1 MKIVILVWQFPPKWL
16 AGTEL
21 ATYDIA
27 KHLALRG
34 HEVHVITSLDQ
45 GLCKES
51 IEKGF
56 NIHRIRFNKIRLIGT
71 ILFWLAIISKIRKV
85 NPDIVHA
92 QGIGISIP
100 AFMVKLFLNKPYSI
114 WCQGSD
120 IYLPWNFKRPISK
133 IVFHFADAVIAYSEN
148 MKKEIQKISKRDVH
162 IISNGIDL
170 QLFSNLTREQ
180 ARSDLQ
186 IIKDQQI
193 ITFVGT
199 LRPVKGVKYLIRAM
213 DIVVRRKADIRL
225 ILIGDGPD
233 RHELEGM
240 TKDLILGNQITFIGK
255 VPHEKVPEFMVASDI
270 FILPSLS
277 EGLPGVI
284 IEAFA
289 AAIPIVATSVGA
301 LPEIIR
307 EGENG
312 FLVEPKNPEQL
323 AEKILLLLGNSELR
337 NKFSENNK
345 LKSKNYTWDCVVD
358 LLEQRFIDITR
369 KHHLPPL
376 KDHV

>member
-1 MKIVILVWQFPPKWL
+1 
-16 AGTEL
+16 
-21 ATYDIA
+21 
-27 KHLALRG
+27 
-34 HEVHVITSLDQ
+34 
-45 GLCKES
+45 
-51 IEKGF
+51 
-56 NIHRIRFNKIRLIGT
+56 
-71 ILFWLAIISKIRKV
+71 
-85 NPDIVHA
+85 
-92 QGIGISIP
+92 
-100 AFMVKLFLNKPYSI
+100 
-114 WCQGSD
+114 
-120 IYLPWNFKRPISK
+120 
-133 IVFHFADAVIAYSEN
+133 
-148 MKKEIQKISKRDVH
+148 
-162 IISNGIDL
+162 
-170 QLFSNLTREQ
+170 
-180 ARSDLQ
+180 
-186 IIKDQQI
+186 
-193 ITFVGT
+193 
-199 LRPVKGVKYLIRAM
+199 
-213 DIVVRRKADIRL
+213 
-225 ILIGDGPD
+225 
-233 RHELEGM
+233 M
-240 TKDLILGNQITFIGK
+240 TKDLILGNQITFIGM

>member
-1 MKIVILVWQFPPKWL
+1 
-16 AGTEL
+16 
-21 ATYDIA
+21 
-27 KHLALRG
+27 
-34 HEVHVITSLDQ
+34 
-45 GLCKES
+45 
-51 IEKGF
+51 
-56 NIHRIRFNKIRLIGT
+56 
-71 ILFWLAIISKIRKV
+71 
-85 NPDIVHA
+85 
-92 QGIGISIP
+92 
-100 AFMVKLFLNKPYSI
+100 
-114 WCQGSD
+114 
-120 IYLPWNFKRPISK
+120 
-133 IVFHFADAVIAYSEN
+133 VFRHADAVAAFSEN

-213 DIVVRRKADIRL
+213 DIVVRRKAGIRL

-240 TKDLILGNQITFIGK
+240 TKDLILGNQITFIGM